1 MVRLIQCT
9 SKTSWRHHFFCF
21 VLEYAFLQ
29 FHYPLKK
36 SSWKCA
42 LILRHKEKKKK
53 ARWPNICKIRK
64 WGQWTVLYLGHTGGG
79 QHLIFCITIHH
90 LWKQTLFSL
99 HLLWIYLPSHHV
111 QHLFSRNLFL
121 FLFLR
126 IVLEPIPYN
135 LEFRSMLAYWY
146 PLICNA
152 FEGIYRKL

>member
-9 SKTSWRHHFFCF
+9 SKTSWRHHFVLFCF
-21 VLEYAFLQ
+21 GICIPSISL
-29 FHYPLKK
+29 P
-36 SSWKCA
+36 S
-42 LILRHKEKKKK
+42 KEKLLKVCVDTETQWEKK
-53 ARWPNICKIRK
+53 ARWPNICKIWI
-64 WGQWTVLYLGHTGGG
+64 WGQWTVLYLGHTGG
-79 QHLIFCITIHH
+79 QYLIFCITIHH

-126 IVLEPIPYN
+126 IALEPIPYN